1 MLVDV
6 YKKDGTKS
14 GKQVDLPAEV
24 FGIDPKEHAVYL
36 AVKAQLANARQ
47 GTHKTKTRKEV
58 RGGGKKPWKQKGR
71 GVARAGTI
79 RSPLWVGGGRV
90 FGPTPR
96 DYSQDV
102 PKKVKRLA
110 RRSVLSA
117 KLKDEQIV
125 VVEDFRVDSG
135 KTRDMVT
142 VLKSFE
148 VGKQKALMLVPAY
161 DEQTL
166 KASRNIPNLQV
177 QIADAASTF
186 ELLNCSKLFIQQG
199 AVEKIVGV
207 NKA

>member
-14 GKQVDLPAEV
+14 GKQVELPADI

-36 AVKAQLANARQ
+36 AVKAQLAKARQ
-47 GTHKTKTRKEV
+47 GTHKTKTRREV

-96 DYSQDV
+96 DYSQDL

-117 KLKDEQIV
+117 KVKEQQVI
-125 VVEDFRVDSG
+125 VVEDFHIDSG
-135 KTRDMVT
+135 KTAEMAA
-142 VLKSFE
+142 VLRSFAI
-148 VGKQKALMLVPAY
+148 GKQKALMLMPAH
-161 DEQTL
+161 DEKTL
-166 KASRNIPNLQV
+166 QASRNIPNLHVQV
-177 QIADAASTF
+177 AGTASVY
-186 ELLNCSKLFIQQG
+186 ELLDCGKLFIQQG
-199 AVEKIVGV
+199 AIEKIAGV

>member
-14 GKQVDLPAEV
+14 GKQVELPAEV

-96 DYSQDV
+96 DYSQDL

-117 KLKDEQIV
+117 KLKDQQIV

-135 KTRDMVT
+135 KTRDMVA

-199 AVEKIVGV
+199 AVEKIAGV

>member
-6 YKKDGTKS
+6 YKKDGKKS
-14 GKQVDLPAEV
+14 GKQVELPEDV
-24 FGIDPKEHAVYL
+24 FGVEPKEHAVYL

-47 GTHKTKTRKEV
+47 GTHKTKTRHEV

-96 DYSQDV
+96 DYGQDL

-117 KLKDEQIV
+117 KLKDRQLV
-125 VVEDFRVDSG
+125 VVEDFQIDSG
-135 KTRDMVT
+135 KTRDMAA
-142 VLKSFE
+142 VLNGFE
-148 VGKQKALMLVPAY
+148 VGKQKALMLMPSY
-161 DEQTL
+161 DEKTL
-166 KASRNIPNLQV
+166 KASRNIPNLRVQV
-177 QIADAASTF
+177 AEVASTY
-186 ELLNCSKLFIQQG
+186 EMLDCSKLFILQS
-199 AVEKIVGV
+199 AIEKLAGV

>member
-6 YKKDGTKS
+6 YKMDGTKS
-14 GKQVDLPAEV
+14 GKQAELPADV
-24 FGIDPKEHAVYL
+24 FGVEPKEHAVYL
-36 AVKAQLANARQ
+36 AVKAQMANARQ
-47 GTHKTKTRKEV
+47 GTHKTKTRHEV

-96 DYSQDV
+96 DYGQDM

-117 KLKDEQIV
+117 KLKDQQVV
-125 VVEDFRVDSG
+125 VVEDFQIESG
-135 KTRDMVT
+135 KTRDMST
-142 VLKSFE
+142 VLKNFN
-148 VGKQKALMLVPAY
+148 VGEQKALLLTPVH
-161 DEQTL
+161 DEKTL
-166 KASRNIPNLQV
+166 QASRNIPNLHVQV
-177 QIADAASTF
+177 ADIASTY
-186 ELLNCSKLFIQQG
+186 ELLDCSKLFILQS
-199 AVEKIVGV
+199 AIEKLAGV